1 MSFFKTLAR
10 DIYGALRSASGT
22 SSTVGGIGGGV
33 GGAPTQSKFVG
44 NDITPGDVNILA
56 IKAIK
61 LNSGV
66 EHDMMSQVT
75 EFHIFESI
83 ISPVI
88 FAHMQIADAINL
100 EEDFKFNVDDTYVYV
115 EFQTP
120 GTKFSIKH
128 MFKVN
133 SVSNKIDVPSNGMKT
148 YALQLMSPEAATT
161 AESIDKASQGDIS
174 EFELNTTPKNLI
186 KKILD
191 EHVETNPKIMSLK
204 KSFRLPPK
212 AQYLHD
218 TKGIIVKNKLQLNQ
232 FPANKKAFQAI
243 HQITTI
249 SNASVEDHVL
259 HTFFLNR
266 HGYHFSSIERLIKE
280 GKKLFKLDQ
289 TDAIFIYDN
298 LRNENVDGVKFRNI
312 IAYNQINAGN
322 AGEAAALG
330 ADSDIRVYN
339 PQASTLTAAPKAN
352 QANAPSSTLV
362 SNRDTTGKTRK
373 DVVISSEMDYLHEVM
388 EKRRSLLLRMSQ
400 FEAQIMIYGDT
411 NLAVGDVIECV
422 FPRSNSTETPTGGDN
437 VSKDSGKY
445 IITHL
450 RHMVL
455 NTGRPQHVISCNLM
469 KAEPQRS

>member
-1 MSFFKTLAR
+1 MSFFSTLAR
-10 DIYGALRSASGT
+10 DIYGSLRRASGT
-22 SSTVGGIGGGV
+22 STYGAGASTPPQAK
-33 GGAPTQSKFVG
+33 GARD
-44 NDITPGDVNILA
+44 DIIPGDVQIHA
-56 IKAIK
+56 IKAFK
-61 LNSGV
+61 LNGGV

-100 EEDFKFNVDDTYVYV
+100 QEDFIFDDTDTYVYV

-120 GTKFSIKH
+120 GTKFPIKH

-133 SVSNKIDVPSNGMKT
+133 SVGNKIDVPSNGMKT
-148 YALQLMSPEAATT
+148 YSLQLMSPEAATT
-161 AESIDKASQGDIS
+161 AQGDVS

-191 EHVETNPKIMSLK
+191 ESVESNPTIMALK
-204 KSFRLPPK
+204 KSFKLPSK

-218 TKGIIVKNKLQLNQ
+218 TKGIIVKNKLQTNQ
-232 FPANKKAFQAI
+232 FPTNKKAFQAI
-243 HQITTI
+243 HQIATI
-249 SNASVEDHVL
+249 SNVSVEDYVL

-266 HGYHFSSIERLIKE
+266 HGYHFSSIEKLINE

-289 TDAIFIYDN
+289 TDAVFVYDN

-312 IAYNQINAGN
+312 IAYNQINTGN
-322 AGEAAALG
+322 AGESAALG
-330 ADSDIRVYN
+330 VDSDVRVYD
-339 PQASTLTAAPKAN
+339 PQASTLTASTKAT
-352 QANAPSSTLV
+352 QADASSSTLV
-362 SNRDTTGKTRK
+362 SKQDIARLGKTRT
-373 DVVISSEMDYLHEVM
+373 DVVISSEMNYLNEILD
-388 EKRRSLLLRMSQ
+388 KRRRLILRMSQ

-422 FPRSNSTETPTGGDN
+422 FPRSNSTETPTGADN

-455 NTGRPQHVISCNLM
+455 NTDRPQHVISCNLM